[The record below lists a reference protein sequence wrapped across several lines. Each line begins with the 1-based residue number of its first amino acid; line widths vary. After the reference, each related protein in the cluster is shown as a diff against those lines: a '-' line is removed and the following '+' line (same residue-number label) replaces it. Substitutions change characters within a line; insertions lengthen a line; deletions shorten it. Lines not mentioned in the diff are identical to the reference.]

1 MKRFDKKLNA
11 QDIINAIPGGV
22 AIYKVSDIFET
33 VYYSDGV
40 PALSGYSRDEY
51 DLLIKQD
58 AADLIYQEDAAM
70 VIRKIRQVL
79 EAGKSASFEFRKQH
93 RDGHIVWVN
102 VHARKIGEDGG
113 HPLLQCVFHNISAF
127 KQAREELAHV
137 INSIPGGIA
146 AYDFN
151 DMQNPRRLFC
161 SDGVAKLFG
170 CSDAA
175 DLQHY
180 AANPW
185 SMVFKEDYQRVYDAF
200 QHMFISSDTLDLSY
214 RITRKDQVLEWVHLN
229 GKAINGIFYA
239 VFTGMSDEAKLFQQ
253 ISNEAAQGIY
263 VIDKKNHDLLYY
275 NENVELFLTGK
286 NNAWGKKCYT
296 ALHDKQ
302 TPCTFCPL
310 SMIKNI
316 EKPQELTFAN
326 GKSYEIRAKELEW
339 NGLPAY
345 TLFIN
350 DITDKITSSRKTE
363 QLEQFYQT
371 LVQNLPGGIAVIR
384 FDMAK
389 KQMLPEYISEGFAA
403 MTGMSTVEAYALY
416 KNDATAGVHPDD
428 LDYII
433 GRLNQHLKKHLD
445 TCESIYRLRKKD
457 GSYIWIK
464 NNSSL
469 ILRPNEIPLIYAVYS
484 DITKEIEAQNK
495 LRQKYNDLL
504 LRQQNYP
511 LSNEILSGYCDITA
525 NRILRIYDK
534 TGIDPLQKF
543 GFERQNFFKGL
554 ATLIESPEERQHFL
568 NTFLNAP
575 LLEKF
580 AQGINSQE
588 LECFIRMPHDNS
600 GHYLKCVINMIESPD
615 NGHTIGVLS
624 VLDLTQFKIN
634 DQISMHLAHAH
645 YDFIATC
652 DFNSDSYQLFFTN
665 SKANLMPPEQGSYSK
680 NIVAFLQTFTVP
692 KDREFCMEM
701 FDPANM
707 QRRLYHENSYSFH
720 YSLKDEQGHIY
731 TKNMIVFLIDQR
743 LNKVGM
749 ARADITDY
757 VREQRALLNTLAY
770 TFEQLSIINLVT
782 KEFTMYTRK
791 SVLQN
796 LSPYKCADFNRALHK
811 LSLPYT
817 KLAADETAAE
827 KFSLPVILSRLAEKP
842 QGYEFTLPYLANDG
856 SEKNKQINVLW
867 GDEGHHTICLVRCDV
882 TDIISA
888 EKNSRSVLQNA
899 LDLAQEANRAKT
911 DFLSAMSHDI
921 RTPMNAIIGM
931 TDLALDDLDNRQHLS
946 EYLDIIKSSSSH
958 LLTLINDIL
967 DMSRIEKG
975 KLKLARTSFNLS
987 VEIDRFCSRYQLL
1000 MDKNSLNF
1008 LHNAEL
1014 LHCNCIG
1021 DTAQLQRIWDNLV
1034 SNACKFTPPGGTVTF
1049 SACELPSDNERLG
1062 WYKFTISDTG
1072 IGIDSES
1079 LQHLFDPFFR
1089 SSDVI
1094 SKHIEGSGLG
1104 LAIVKNI
1111 VDYKGGTISVTSR
1124 QGEGT
1129 TFTVTL
1135 PLHFDT
1141 AAEHPV
1147 EKPTHTFGSA
1157 DFDFSGKSLLLAE
1170 DHPINQKV
1178 AELILE
1184 KTGAAVTIVEN
1195 GLQCTELFTGS
1206 AKGSFDAILMDIQMP
1221 VMNGYEAAQAIR
1233 SSTHPQ
1239 SATIPI
1245 IAMTANAFAEDIKNA
1260 LSAGMNAHIAKPID
1274 PQKLY
1279 QNAKTLLR
1287 IYVTVFL
1294 HFDYRLA
1301 QLQTS
1306 RVSQIKKTPEKSRIT
1321 SVTKALRPGAC
1332 SWIYSS
1338 LTAAAKPKNKI
1349 YPVAVR

>member
-403 MTGMSTVEAYALY
+403 MTGMSTDEAYALY

-469 ILRPNEIPLIYAVYS
+469 ILSPNEIPLIYAVYS

-1008 LHNAEL
+1008 LHNTEL

-1279 QNAKTLLR
+1279 ETLAAYIKQQKTLLR

-1332 SWIYSS
+1332 S
-1338 LTAAAKPKNKI
+1338 
-1349 YPVAVR
+1349 

>member
-1 MKRFDKKLNA
+1 MSSCLSGGGSAMKRFDKKLNA

-403 MTGMSTVEAYALY
+403 MTGMSTDEAYALY

-469 ILRPNEIPLIYAVYS
+469 ILSPNEIPLIYAVYS

-588 LECFIRMPHDNS
+588 LECFIRMSHDNS

-665 SKANLMPPEQGSYSK
+665 SK
-680 NIVAFLQTFTVP
+680 
-692 KDREFCMEM
+692 
-701 FDPANM
+701 
-707 QRRLYHENSYSFH
+707 
-720 YSLKDEQGHIY
+720 
-731 TKNMIVFLIDQR
+731 
-743 LNKVGM
+743 
-749 ARADITDY
+749 
-757 VREQRALLNTLAY
+757 
-770 TFEQLSIINLVT
+770 
-782 KEFTMYTRK
+782 
-791 SVLQN
+791 
-796 LSPYKCADFNRALHK
+796 
-811 LSLPYT
+811 
-817 KLAADETAAE
+817 
-827 KFSLPVILSRLAEKP
+827 
-842 QGYEFTLPYLANDG
+842 
-856 SEKNKQINVLW
+856 
-867 GDEGHHTICLVRCDV
+867 
-882 TDIISA
+882 
-888 EKNSRSVLQNA
+888 
-899 LDLAQEANRAKT
+899 
-911 DFLSAMSHDI
+911 
-921 RTPMNAIIGM
+921 
-931 TDLALDDLDNRQHLS
+931 
-946 EYLDIIKSSSSH
+946 
-958 LLTLINDIL
+958 
-967 DMSRIEKG
+967 RI
-975 KLKLARTSFNLS
+975 
-987 VEIDRFCSRYQLL
+987 
-1000 MDKNSLNF
+1000 
-1008 LHNAEL
+1008 
-1014 LHCNCIG
+1014 
-1021 DTAQLQRIWDNLV
+1021 
-1034 SNACKFTPPGGTVTF
+1034 
-1049 SACELPSDNERLG
+1049 
-1062 WYKFTISDTG
+1062 
-1072 IGIDSES
+1072 
-1079 LQHLFDPFFR
+1079 
-1089 SSDVI
+1089 
-1094 SKHIEGSGLG
+1094 
-1104 LAIVKNI
+1104 
-1111 VDYKGGTISVTSR
+1111 
-1124 QGEGT
+1124 
-1129 TFTVTL
+1129 
-1135 PLHFDT
+1135 
-1141 AAEHPV
+1141 
-1147 EKPTHTFGSA
+1147 
-1157 DFDFSGKSLLLAE
+1157 
-1170 DHPINQKV
+1170 
-1178 AELILE
+1178 
-1184 KTGAAVTIVEN
+1184 
-1195 GLQCTELFTGS
+1195 
-1206 AKGSFDAILMDIQMP
+1206 
-1221 VMNGYEAAQAIR
+1221 
-1233 SSTHPQ
+1233 
-1239 SATIPI
+1239 
-1245 IAMTANAFAEDIKNA
+1245 
-1260 LSAGMNAHIAKPID
+1260 
-1274 PQKLY
+1274 
-1279 QNAKTLLR
+1279 
-1287 IYVTVFL
+1287 
-1294 HFDYRLA
+1294 
-1301 QLQTS
+1301 
-1306 RVSQIKKTPEKSRIT
+1306 
-1321 SVTKALRPGAC
+1321 
-1332 SWIYSS
+1332 
-1338 LTAAAKPKNKI
+1338 
-1349 YPVAVR
+1349 

>member
-403 MTGMSTVEAYALY
+403 MTGMSTDEAYALY

-882 TDIISA
+882 TDIIRA

-1233 SSTHPQ
+1233 SSIHPQ

-1279 QNAKTLLR
+1279 ETLAA
-1287 IYVTVFL
+1287 Y
-1294 HFDYRLA
+1294 
-1301 QLQTS
+1301 
-1306 RVSQIKKTPEKSRIT
+1306 IK
-1321 SVTKALRPGAC
+1321 
-1332 SWIYSS
+1332 
-1338 LTAAAKPKNKI
+1338 
-1349 YPVAVR
+1349 

>member
-469 ILRPNEIPLIYAVYS
+469 ILSPNEIPLIYAVYS

-504 LRQQNYP
+504 LRQKNYP

-1008 LHNAEL
+1008 LHNTEL

-1221 VMNGYEAAQAIR
+1221 IMNGYEAAQAIR

-1279 QNAKTLLR
+1279 ETLAA
-1287 IYVTVFL
+1287 Y
-1294 HFDYRLA
+1294 
-1301 QLQTS
+1301 
-1306 RVSQIKKTPEKSRIT
+1306 IK
-1321 SVTKALRPGAC
+1321 
-1332 SWIYSS
+1332 
-1338 LTAAAKPKNKI
+1338 
-1349 YPVAVR
+1349 

>member
-239 VFTGMSDEAKLFQQ
+239 VFTGISDEAKLFQQ

-316 EKPQELTFAN
+316 EKPQELTFSN

-403 MTGMSTVEAYALY
+403 MTGMSTDEAYALY

-469 ILRPNEIPLIYAVYS
+469 ILSPNEIPLIYAVYS

-554 ATLIESPEERQHFL
+554 ATLIESPEEREHFL

-665 SKANLMPPEQGSYSK
+665 SKANLMPPEQGSYSE

-1279 QNAKTLLR
+1279 ETLAA
-1287 IYVTVFL
+1287 Y
-1294 HFDYRLA
+1294 
-1301 QLQTS
+1301 
-1306 RVSQIKKTPEKSRIT
+1306 IK
-1321 SVTKALRPGAC
+1321 
-1332 SWIYSS
+1332 
-1338 LTAAAKPKNKI
+1338 
-1349 YPVAVR
+1349 

>member
-403 MTGMSTVEAYALY
+403 MTGMSTDEAYALY
-416 KNDATAGVHPDD
+416 KNDATAGLHPDD

-600 GHYLKCVINMIESPD
+600 GHYIKCVINMIESPD

-1279 QNAKTLLR
+1279 ETLAA
-1287 IYVTVFL
+1287 Y
-1294 HFDYRLA
+1294 
-1301 QLQTS
+1301 
-1306 RVSQIKKTPEKSRIT
+1306 IK
-1321 SVTKALRPGAC
+1321 
-1332 SWIYSS
+1332 
-1338 LTAAAKPKNKI
+1338 
-1349 YPVAVR
+1349 

>member
-102 VHARKIGEDGG
+102 IHARKIGEDGG

-403 MTGMSTVEAYALY
+403 MTGMSTDEAYALY

-469 ILRPNEIPLIYAVYS
+469 ILSPNEIPLIYAVYS

-588 LECFIRMPHDNS
+588 LECFIRMSHDNS

-975 KLKLARTSFNLS
+975 KLKLARTPFNLS

-1233 SSTHPQ
+1233 SSIHPQ

-1279 QNAKTLLR
+1279 ETLAA
-1287 IYVTVFL
+1287 Y
-1294 HFDYRLA
+1294 
-1301 QLQTS
+1301 
-1306 RVSQIKKTPEKSRIT
+1306 IK
-1321 SVTKALRPGAC
+1321 
-1332 SWIYSS
+1332 
-1338 LTAAAKPKNKI
+1338 
-1349 YPVAVR
+1349 

>member
-58 AADLIYQEDAAM
+58 ASDLIYQEDAAM

-316 EKPQELTFAN
+316 EKPQELTFSN

-403 MTGMSTVEAYALY
+403 MTGMSTDEAYALY

-469 ILRPNEIPLIYAVYS
+469 ILSPNEIPLIYAVYS
-484 DITKEIEAQNK
+484 DITKEIAAQNK

-575 LLEKF
+575 LLGKF

-1141 AAEHPV
+1141 EAEHPV

-1233 SSTHPQ
+1233 SSIHPQ

-1279 QNAKTLLR
+1279 ETLAA
-1287 IYVTVFL
+1287 Y
-1294 HFDYRLA
+1294 
-1301 QLQTS
+1301 
-1306 RVSQIKKTPEKSRIT
+1306 IK
-1321 SVTKALRPGAC
+1321 
-1332 SWIYSS
+1332 
-1338 LTAAAKPKNKI
+1338 
-1349 YPVAVR
+1349 

>member
-1 MKRFDKKLNA
+1 MSSCLSGGGSAMKRFDKKLNA

-403 MTGMSTVEAYALY
+403 MTGMSTDEAYALY

-469 ILRPNEIPLIYAVYS
+469 ILSPNEIPLIYAVYS

-588 LECFIRMPHDNS
+588 LECFIRMSHDNS

-652 DFNSDSYQLFFTN
+652 DFNSDSYQFFFTN

-1233 SSTHPQ
+1233 SSIHPQ

-1279 QNAKTLLR
+1279 ETLAA
-1287 IYVTVFL
+1287 Y
-1294 HFDYRLA
+1294 
-1301 QLQTS
+1301 
-1306 RVSQIKKTPEKSRIT
+1306 IK
-1321 SVTKALRPGAC
+1321 
-1332 SWIYSS
+1332 
-1338 LTAAAKPKNKI
+1338 
-1349 YPVAVR
+1349 

>member
-70 VIRKIRQVL
+70 VILKIRQVL

-403 MTGMSTVEAYALY
+403 MTGMSTDEAYALY

-543 GFERQNFFKGL
+543 GFDRQNFFKGL

-1008 LHNAEL
+1008 LHNTEL

-1141 AAEHPV
+1141 EAEHPV

-1279 QNAKTLLR
+1279 ETLAA
-1287 IYVTVFL
+1287 Y
-1294 HFDYRLA
+1294 
-1301 QLQTS
+1301 
-1306 RVSQIKKTPEKSRIT
+1306 IK
-1321 SVTKALRPGAC
+1321 
-1332 SWIYSS
+1332 
-1338 LTAAAKPKNKI
+1338 
-1349 YPVAVR
+1349 

>member
-1 MKRFDKKLNA
+1 MSSCLSGGGSAMKRFDKKLNA

-310 SMIKNI
+310 SIIKNI

-403 MTGMSTVEAYALY
+403 MTGMSNDEAYALY

-469 ILRPNEIPLIYAVYS
+469 ILSPNEIPLIYAVYS

-882 TDIISA
+882 TDIIRA

-1221 VMNGYEAAQAIR
+1221 VMNGYETAQAIR

-1279 QNAKTLLR
+1279 ETLAA
-1287 IYVTVFL
+1287 Y
-1294 HFDYRLA
+1294 
-1301 QLQTS
+1301 
-1306 RVSQIKKTPEKSRIT
+1306 IK
-1321 SVTKALRPGAC
+1321 
-1332 SWIYSS
+1332 
-1338 LTAAAKPKNKI
+1338 
-1349 YPVAVR
+1349 

>member
-316 EKPQELTFAN
+316 EKPQELTFSN

-403 MTGMSTVEAYALY
+403 MTGMSTDEAYALY

-469 ILRPNEIPLIYAVYS
+469 ILSPNEIPLIYAVYS
-484 DITKEIEAQNK
+484 DITKEIAAQNK

-796 LSPYKCADFNRALHK
+796 LSPYKCANFNRALHK

-1008 LHNAEL
+1008 LHNTEL

-1279 QNAKTLLR
+1279 ETLAA
-1287 IYVTVFL
+1287 Y
-1294 HFDYRLA
+1294 
-1301 QLQTS
+1301 
-1306 RVSQIKKTPEKSRIT
+1306 IK
-1321 SVTKALRPGAC
+1321 
-1332 SWIYSS
+1332 
-1338 LTAAAKPKNKI
+1338 
-1349 YPVAVR
+1349 

>member
-33 VYYSDGV
+33 AYYSDGV

-403 MTGMSTVEAYALY
+403 MTGMSTDEAYALY

-469 ILRPNEIPLIYAVYS
+469 ILSPNEIPLIYAVYS

-1008 LHNAEL
+1008 LHNTEL

-1195 GLQCTELFTGS
+1195 SLQCTELFTGS

-1279 QNAKTLLR
+1279 ETLAA
-1287 IYVTVFL
+1287 Y
-1294 HFDYRLA
+1294 
-1301 QLQTS
+1301 
-1306 RVSQIKKTPEKSRIT
+1306 IK
-1321 SVTKALRPGAC
+1321 
-1332 SWIYSS
+1332 
-1338 LTAAAKPKNKI
+1338 
-1349 YPVAVR
+1349 

>member
-403 MTGMSTVEAYALY
+403 MTGMSTDEAYALY

-469 ILRPNEIPLIYAVYS
+469 ILSPNEIPLIYAVYS

-911 DFLSAMSHDI
+911 DFLSAMIHDI

-1008 LHNAEL
+1008 LHNTEL

-1221 VMNGYEAAQAIR
+1221 IMNGYEAAQAIR

-1279 QNAKTLLR
+1279 ETLAA
-1287 IYVTVFL
+1287 Y
-1294 HFDYRLA
+1294 
-1301 QLQTS
+1301 
-1306 RVSQIKKTPEKSRIT
+1306 IK
-1321 SVTKALRPGAC
+1321 
-1332 SWIYSS
+1332 
-1338 LTAAAKPKNKI
+1338 
-1349 YPVAVR
+1349 

>member
-316 EKPQELTFAN
+316 EKPQELTFSN

-403 MTGMSTVEAYALY
+403 MTGMSTDEAYALY

-469 ILRPNEIPLIYAVYS
+469 ILSPNEIPLIYAVYS

-554 ATLIESPEERQHFL
+554 ATLIESPEEREHFL

-665 SKANLMPPEQGSYSK
+665 SKANLMPPEQGSYSE

-882 TDIISA
+882 TDIIRA

-1221 VMNGYEAAQAIR
+1221 VMDGYTATAALRSLRRDDAKTAI
-1233 SSTHPQ
+1233 
-1239 SATIPI
+1239 IL
-1245 IAMTANAFAEDIKNA
+1245 AMTANVFSDDVIKAEA
-1260 LSAGMNAHIAKPID
+1260 SGMNGHISKPFD
-1274 PQKLY
+1274 PDKLY
-1279 QNAKTLLR
+1279 AM
-1287 IYVTVFL
+1287 IAASCY
-1294 HFDYRLA
+1294 
-1301 QLQTS
+1301 
-1306 RVSQIKKTPEKSRIT
+1306 KKR
-1321 SVTKALRPGAC
+1321 G
-1332 SWIYSS
+1332 
-1338 LTAAAKPKNKI
+1338 
-1349 YPVAVR
+1349 

>member
-79 EAGKSASFEFRKQH
+79 ESGKSASFEFRKQH

-403 MTGMSTVEAYALY
+403 MTGMSTDEAYALY
-416 KNDATAGVHPDD
+416 KNDATAGIHPDD

-469 ILRPNEIPLIYAVYS
+469 ILSPNEIPLVYAVYS

-1129 TFTVTL
+1129 TFNVTL

-1279 QNAKTLLR
+1279 ETLAA
-1287 IYVTVFL
+1287 Y
-1294 HFDYRLA
+1294 
-1301 QLQTS
+1301 
-1306 RVSQIKKTPEKSRIT
+1306 IK
-1321 SVTKALRPGAC
+1321 
-1332 SWIYSS
+1332 
-1338 LTAAAKPKNKI
+1338 
-1349 YPVAVR
+1349 

>member
-40 PALSGYSRDEY
+40 PSLSGYSRDEY

-58 AADLIYQEDAAM
+58 ASDLIYQEDAAM

-316 EKPQELTFAN
+316 EKPQELTFSN

-403 MTGMSTVEAYALY
+403 MTGMSTDEAYALY

-469 ILRPNEIPLIYAVYS
+469 ILSPNEIPLIYAVYS
-484 DITKEIEAQNK
+484 DITKEIAAQNK

-575 LLEKF
+575 LLGKF

-1111 VDYKGGTISVTSR
+1111 VDYKGGTISVASKP
-1124 QGEGT
+1124 GEGT

-1279 QNAKTLLR
+1279 ETLAA
-1287 IYVTVFL
+1287 Y
-1294 HFDYRLA
+1294 
-1301 QLQTS
+1301 
-1306 RVSQIKKTPEKSRIT
+1306 IK
-1321 SVTKALRPGAC
+1321 
-1332 SWIYSS
+1332 
-1338 LTAAAKPKNKI
+1338 
-1349 YPVAVR
+1349 

>member
-403 MTGMSTVEAYALY
+403 MTGMSTDEAYALY

-1239 SATIPI
+1239 SVTIPI

-1279 QNAKTLLR
+1279 ETLAA
-1287 IYVTVFL
+1287 Y
-1294 HFDYRLA
+1294 
-1301 QLQTS
+1301 
-1306 RVSQIKKTPEKSRIT
+1306 IK
-1321 SVTKALRPGAC
+1321 
-1332 SWIYSS
+1332 
-1338 LTAAAKPKNKI
+1338 
-1349 YPVAVR
+1349 

>member
-403 MTGMSTVEAYALY
+403 MTGMSTDEAYALY

-469 ILRPNEIPLIYAVYS
+469 ILSPNEIPLIYAVYS

-624 VLDLTQFKIN
+624 VLDLAQFKIN

-1008 LHNAEL
+1008 LHNTEL

-1221 VMNGYEAAQAIR
+1221 IMNGYEAAQAIR

-1279 QNAKTLLR
+1279 ETLAA
-1287 IYVTVFL
+1287 Y
-1294 HFDYRLA
+1294 
-1301 QLQTS
+1301 
-1306 RVSQIKKTPEKSRIT
+1306 IK
-1321 SVTKALRPGAC
+1321 
-1332 SWIYSS
+1332 
-1338 LTAAAKPKNKI
+1338 
-1349 YPVAVR
+1349 

>member
-58 AADLIYQEDAAM
+58 AADLIYHEDAAM

-403 MTGMSTVEAYALY
+403 MTGMSTDEAYALY

-469 ILRPNEIPLIYAVYS
+469 ILSPNEIPLIYAVYS

-504 LRQQNYP
+504 LRQKNYP

-817 KLAADETAAE
+817 KLAADETTAE

-1008 LHNAEL
+1008 LHNTEL

-1221 VMNGYEAAQAIR
+1221 IMNGYEAAQAIR

-1279 QNAKTLLR
+1279 ETLAA
-1287 IYVTVFL
+1287 Y
-1294 HFDYRLA
+1294 
-1301 QLQTS
+1301 
-1306 RVSQIKKTPEKSRIT
+1306 IK
-1321 SVTKALRPGAC
+1321 
-1332 SWIYSS
+1332 
-1338 LTAAAKPKNKI
+1338 
-1349 YPVAVR
+1349 

>member
-316 EKPQELTFAN
+316 EKPQELTFSN

-403 MTGMSTVEAYALY
+403 MTGMSTDEAYALY

-469 ILRPNEIPLIYAVYS
+469 ILSPNEIPLIYAVYS

-554 ATLIESPEERQHFL
+554 ATLIESPEEREHFL

-665 SKANLMPPEQGSYSK
+665 SKANLMPPEQGSYSE

-882 TDIISA
+882 TDIIRA

-1279 QNAKTLLR
+1279 ETLAA
-1287 IYVTVFL
+1287 Y
-1294 HFDYRLA
+1294 
-1301 QLQTS
+1301 
-1306 RVSQIKKTPEKSRIT
+1306 IK
-1321 SVTKALRPGAC
+1321 
-1332 SWIYSS
+1332 
-1338 LTAAAKPKNKI
+1338 
-1349 YPVAVR
+1349 

>member
-1008 LHNAEL
+1008 LHNTEL

-1221 VMNGYEAAQAIR
+1221 IMNGYEAAQAIR

-1279 QNAKTLLR
+1279 ETLAA
-1287 IYVTVFL
+1287 Y
-1294 HFDYRLA
+1294 
-1301 QLQTS
+1301 
-1306 RVSQIKKTPEKSRIT
+1306 IK
-1321 SVTKALRPGAC
+1321 
-1332 SWIYSS
+1332 
-1338 LTAAAKPKNKI
+1338 
-1349 YPVAVR
+1349 

>member
-253 ISNEAAQGIY
+253 ISNEATQGIY

-403 MTGMSTVEAYALY
+403 MTGMSTDEAYALY

-469 ILRPNEIPLIYAVYS
+469 ILSPNEIPLIYAVYS

-1008 LHNAEL
+1008 LHNTEL

-1104 LAIVKNI
+1104 LAIIKNI

-1279 QNAKTLLR
+1279 ETLAA
-1287 IYVTVFL
+1287 Y
-1294 HFDYRLA
+1294 
-1301 QLQTS
+1301 
-1306 RVSQIKKTPEKSRIT
+1306 IK
-1321 SVTKALRPGAC
+1321 
-1332 SWIYSS
+1332 
-1338 LTAAAKPKNKI
+1338 
-1349 YPVAVR
+1349 

>member
-58 AADLIYQEDAAM
+58 ASDLIYQEDAAM

-316 EKPQELTFAN
+316 EKPQELTFSN

-403 MTGMSTVEAYALY
+403 MTGMSTDEAYALY

-469 ILRPNEIPLIYAVYS
+469 ILSPNEIPLIYAVYS
-484 DITKEIEAQNK
+484 DITKEIAAQNK

-575 LLEKF
+575 LLGKF

-1111 VDYKGGTISVTSR
+1111 VDYKGGTISVASKP
-1124 QGEGT
+1124 GEGT

-1221 VMNGYEAAQAIR
+1221 IMNGYEAAQAIR

-1279 QNAKTLLR
+1279 ETLAA
-1287 IYVTVFL
+1287 Y
-1294 HFDYRLA
+1294 
-1301 QLQTS
+1301 
-1306 RVSQIKKTPEKSRIT
+1306 IK
-1321 SVTKALRPGAC
+1321 
-1332 SWIYSS
+1332 
-1338 LTAAAKPKNKI
+1338 
-1349 YPVAVR
+1349 

>member
-1 MKRFDKKLNA
+1 MSSCLSGGGSAMKRFDKKLNA

-403 MTGMSTVEAYALY
+403 MTGMSTDEAYALY

-1141 AAEHPV
+1141 EAEHPV

-1279 QNAKTLLR
+1279 ETLAA
-1287 IYVTVFL
+1287 Y
-1294 HFDYRLA
+1294 
-1301 QLQTS
+1301 
-1306 RVSQIKKTPEKSRIT
+1306 IK
-1321 SVTKALRPGAC
+1321 
-1332 SWIYSS
+1332 
-1338 LTAAAKPKNKI
+1338 
-1349 YPVAVR
+1349 

>member
-310 SMIKNI
+310 SIIKNI

-403 MTGMSTVEAYALY
+403 MTGMSTDEAYALY

-469 ILRPNEIPLIYAVYS
+469 ILSPNEIPLIYAVYS

-504 LRQQNYP
+504 LRQKNYP

-1008 LHNAEL
+1008 LHNTEL

-1279 QNAKTLLR
+1279 ETLAA
-1287 IYVTVFL
+1287 Y
-1294 HFDYRLA
+1294 
-1301 QLQTS
+1301 
-1306 RVSQIKKTPEKSRIT
+1306 IK
-1321 SVTKALRPGAC
+1321 
-1332 SWIYSS
+1332 
-1338 LTAAAKPKNKI
+1338 
-1349 YPVAVR
+1349 

>member
-58 AADLIYQEDAAM
+58 ASDLIYQEDAAM

-253 ISNEAAQGIY
+253 ISNEAAQGLY

-316 EKPQELTFAN
+316 EKPQELTFSN

-403 MTGMSTVEAYALY
+403 MTGMSTDEAYALY

-469 ILRPNEIPLIYAVYS
+469 ILSPNEIPLIYAVYS
-484 DITKEIEAQNK
+484 DITKEIAAQNK

-652 DFNSDSYQLFFTN
+652 DFNSDSYQPFFTN

-1008 LHNAEL
+1008 LHNTEL

-1049 SACELPSDNERLG
+1049 SACELPSDNVRLG

-1111 VDYKGGTISVTSR
+1111 VDYKGGTISVASKP
-1124 QGEGT
+1124 GEGT

-1279 QNAKTLLR
+1279 ETLAA
-1287 IYVTVFL
+1287 Y
-1294 HFDYRLA
+1294 
-1301 QLQTS
+1301 
-1306 RVSQIKKTPEKSRIT
+1306 IK
-1321 SVTKALRPGAC
+1321 
-1332 SWIYSS
+1332 
-1338 LTAAAKPKNKI
+1338 
-1349 YPVAVR
+1349 

>member
-40 PALSGYSRDEY
+40 PAVSGYSRDEY

-403 MTGMSTVEAYALY
+403 MTGMSTDEAYALY

-469 ILRPNEIPLIYAVYS
+469 ILSPNEIPLIYAVYS

-504 LRQQNYP
+504 LRQKNYP

-1008 LHNAEL
+1008 LHNTEL

-1221 VMNGYEAAQAIR
+1221 IMNGYEAAQAIR

-1279 QNAKTLLR
+1279 ETLAA
-1287 IYVTVFL
+1287 Y
-1294 HFDYRLA
+1294 
-1301 QLQTS
+1301 
-1306 RVSQIKKTPEKSRIT
+1306 IK
-1321 SVTKALRPGAC
+1321 
-1332 SWIYSS
+1332 
-1338 LTAAAKPKNKI
+1338 
-1349 YPVAVR
+1349 

>member
-175 DLQHY
+175 DLKHY

-316 EKPQELTFAN
+316 EKPQELTFSN

-403 MTGMSTVEAYALY
+403 MTGMSTDEAYALY

-469 ILRPNEIPLIYAVYS
+469 ILSPNEIPLIYAVYS

-554 ATLIESPEERQHFL
+554 ATLIESPEEREHFL

-665 SKANLMPPEQGSYSK
+665 SKANLMPPEQGSYSE

-1221 VMNGYEAAQAIR
+1221 IMNGYEAAQAIR

-1279 QNAKTLLR
+1279 ETLAA
-1287 IYVTVFL
+1287 Y
-1294 HFDYRLA
+1294 
-1301 QLQTS
+1301 
-1306 RVSQIKKTPEKSRIT
+1306 IK
-1321 SVTKALRPGAC
+1321 
-1332 SWIYSS
+1332 
-1338 LTAAAKPKNKI
+1338 
-1349 YPVAVR
+1349 

>member
-316 EKPQELTFAN
+316 EKPQELTFSN

-403 MTGMSTVEAYALY
+403 MTGMSTDEAYALY

-469 ILRPNEIPLIYAVYS
+469 ILSPNEIPLIYAVYS
-484 DITKEIEAQNK
+484 DITKEIAAQNK

-665 SKANLMPPEQGSYSK
+665 SKANLMPPEQGRYSK

-796 LSPYKCADFNRALHK
+796 LSPYKYADFNRALHK

-1008 LHNAEL
+1008 LHNTEL

-1111 VDYKGGTISVTSR
+1111 VDYKGGTISVASKP
-1124 QGEGT
+1124 GEGT

-1279 QNAKTLLR
+1279 ETLAA
-1287 IYVTVFL
+1287 Y
-1294 HFDYRLA
+1294 
-1301 QLQTS
+1301 
-1306 RVSQIKKTPEKSRIT
+1306 IK
-1321 SVTKALRPGAC
+1321 
-1332 SWIYSS
+1332 
-1338 LTAAAKPKNKI
+1338 
-1349 YPVAVR
+1349 

>member
-403 MTGMSTVEAYALY
+403 MTGMSTDEAYALY

-445 TCESIYRLRKKD
+445 TCENIYRLRKKD

-469 ILRPNEIPLIYAVYS
+469 ILSPNEIPLIYAVYS

-931 TDLALDDLDNRQHLS
+931 TDLALDDLDNRQHIS

-1008 LHNAEL
+1008 LHNTEL

-1111 VDYKGGTISVTSR
+1111 VDYKGGTISVASKP
-1124 QGEGT
+1124 GEGT

-1141 AAEHPV
+1141 EAEHPV

-1279 QNAKTLLR
+1279 ETLAA
-1287 IYVTVFL
+1287 Y
-1294 HFDYRLA
+1294 
-1301 QLQTS
+1301 
-1306 RVSQIKKTPEKSRIT
+1306 IK
-1321 SVTKALRPGAC
+1321 
-1332 SWIYSS
+1332 
-1338 LTAAAKPKNKI
+1338 
-1349 YPVAVR
+1349 

>member
-316 EKPQELTFAN
+316 EKPQELTFSN

-403 MTGMSTVEAYALY
+403 MTGMSTDEAYALY

-469 ILRPNEIPLIYAVYS
+469 ILSPNEIPLIYAVYS
-484 DITKEIEAQNK
+484 DITKEIAAQNK

-665 SKANLMPPEQGSYSK
+665 SKANLMPPEQGSYSE

-856 SEKNKQINVLW
+856 SEKHKQINVLW

-1279 QNAKTLLR
+1279 ETLAA
-1287 IYVTVFL
+1287 Y
-1294 HFDYRLA
+1294 
-1301 QLQTS
+1301 
-1306 RVSQIKKTPEKSRIT
+1306 IK
-1321 SVTKALRPGAC
+1321 
-1332 SWIYSS
+1332 
-1338 LTAAAKPKNKI
+1338 
-1349 YPVAVR
+1349 

>member
-316 EKPQELTFAN
+316 EKPQELTFSN

-403 MTGMSTVEAYALY
+403 MTGMSTDEAYALY

-469 ILRPNEIPLIYAVYS
+469 ILSSNEIPLIYAVYS
-484 DITKEIEAQNK
+484 DITKEIAAQNK

-665 SKANLMPPEQGSYSK
+665 SKANLMPPEQGSYGK

-842 QGYEFTLPYLANDG
+842 LGYEFTLPYLANDG
-856 SEKNKQINVLW
+856 SEKHKQINVLW

-1279 QNAKTLLR
+1279 ETLAA
-1287 IYVTVFL
+1287 Y
-1294 HFDYRLA
+1294 
-1301 QLQTS
+1301 
-1306 RVSQIKKTPEKSRIT
+1306 IK
-1321 SVTKALRPGAC
+1321 
-1332 SWIYSS
+1332 
-1338 LTAAAKPKNKI
+1338 
-1349 YPVAVR
+1349 

>member
-79 EAGKSASFEFRKQH
+79 EAGKSASFEFRKQY

-113 HPLLQCVFHNISAF
+113 YPLLQCVFHNISAF

-371 LVQNLPGGIAVIR
+371 LIQNLPGGIAVIR

-403 MTGMSTVEAYALY
+403 MTGMSTDEAYALY

-469 ILRPNEIPLIYAVYS
+469 ILSPNEIPLIYAVYS

-634 DQISMHLAHAH
+634 DQISMHLTHAH

-692 KDREFCMEM
+692 KDREFCKEM

-1279 QNAKTLLR
+1279 ETLAA
-1287 IYVTVFL
+1287 Y
-1294 HFDYRLA
+1294 
-1301 QLQTS
+1301 
-1306 RVSQIKKTPEKSRIT
+1306 IK
-1321 SVTKALRPGAC
+1321 
-1332 SWIYSS
+1332 
-1338 LTAAAKPKNKI
+1338 
-1349 YPVAVR
+1349 

>member
-403 MTGMSTVEAYALY
+403 MTGMSTDEAYALY

-469 ILRPNEIPLIYAVYS
+469 ILSPNEIPLIYAVYS

-525 NRILRIYDK
+525 SRILRIYDK

-600 GHYLKCVINMIESPD
+600 CHYLKCVINMIESPD

-921 RTPMNAIIGM
+921 HTPMNAIIGM

-1279 QNAKTLLR
+1279 ETLAA
-1287 IYVTVFL
+1287 Y
-1294 HFDYRLA
+1294 
-1301 QLQTS
+1301 
-1306 RVSQIKKTPEKSRIT
+1306 IK
-1321 SVTKALRPGAC
+1321 
-1332 SWIYSS
+1332 
-1338 LTAAAKPKNKI
+1338 
-1349 YPVAVR
+1349 

>member
-316 EKPQELTFAN
+316 EKPQELTFSN

-403 MTGMSTVEAYALY
+403 MTGMSTDEAYALY

-469 ILRPNEIPLIYAVYS
+469 ILSPNEIPLIYAVYS

-701 FDPANM
+701 FDPVNM

-1141 AAEHPV
+1141 EAEHPV

-1279 QNAKTLLR
+1279 ETLAA
-1287 IYVTVFL
+1287 Y
-1294 HFDYRLA
+1294 
-1301 QLQTS
+1301 
-1306 RVSQIKKTPEKSRIT
+1306 IK
-1321 SVTKALRPGAC
+1321 
-1332 SWIYSS
+1332 
-1338 LTAAAKPKNKI
+1338 
-1349 YPVAVR
+1349 

>member
-403 MTGMSTVEAYALY
+403 MTGMSTDEAYALY

-469 ILRPNEIPLIYAVYS
+469 ILSPNEIPLIYAVYS

-504 LRQQNYP
+504 LRQKNYP

-665 SKANLMPPEQGSYSK
+665 SKANLMPPEQGSYSE

-1008 LHNAEL
+1008 LHNTEL

-1279 QNAKTLLR
+1279 ETLAA
-1287 IYVTVFL
+1287 Y
-1294 HFDYRLA
+1294 
-1301 QLQTS
+1301 
-1306 RVSQIKKTPEKSRIT
+1306 IK
-1321 SVTKALRPGAC
+1321 
-1332 SWIYSS
+1332 
-1338 LTAAAKPKNKI
+1338 
-1349 YPVAVR
+1349 